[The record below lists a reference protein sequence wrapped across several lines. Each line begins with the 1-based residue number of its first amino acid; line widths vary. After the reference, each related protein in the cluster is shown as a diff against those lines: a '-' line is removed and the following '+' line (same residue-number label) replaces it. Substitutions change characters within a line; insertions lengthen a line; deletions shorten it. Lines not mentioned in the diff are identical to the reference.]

1 MKKFLRF
8 ALCIAMVLS
17 LSAVG
22 LADDYSSTTGGNN
35 ALSVT
40 SDETYSNITVT
51 KTGDVSGQ
59 SDNYDWQGTNAAVR
73 ASNGA
78 KLTITGSSTNISSNA
93 SYGNAVFSYGG
104 NLNGSNNGD
113 GTTITISDATITTT
127 KNNSG
132 GIMATGGGV
141 INATNLTVTTSGGS
155 SAAIR
160 SDKGGGTITVT
171 NGTFTTSGSGS
182 PAIYSTAAITVTG
195 ADLTSNVAQGVVIE
209 GGNSVT
215 LNNVTLKANHNKLN
229 GQDTT
234 YQAVMLYQSMS
245 GDASNGASKF
255 TMTGGSLTNTKGA
268 IFHVTNTTTTIALNG
283 VSITNNDSTGAFLTA
298 TADSWGTSGS
308 NGGQVTLNATDQT
321 IAGNMIVDSVS
332 SLKLNLSGTSKFT
345 GAITSS
351 AVSSSSVRTSSNGG
365 GNVAVTIDSGATW
378 VMTGNSTVNTL
389 TNNGSINYG
398 SYTLTVGSQTY
409 NASNPYSGGSS
420 SSNDD
425 TDDISD
431 LYPDAT
437 VIVLKSDGTA
447 TVDGE
452 TIKDYGFVWH
462 CEPSSSDEWYTLS
475 KTDTQ
480 AYDED
485 AILETS
491 GAKNDDVYIAHDI
504 RYLTSNADFTGAT
517 ATTSGG
523 DAEYVAYYDDSVLNA
538 VSKDQDGVTI
548 SKLIF
553 ATLPTQMG
561 MGMGG
566 TPGERGGNFPG
577 GTSGDFGGQGGT
589 PGEMGRDFPGEASG
603 DFGGQTPPE
612 IPNGGQGGT
621 LGEMGGDF
629 GGQGGTPPDMPSNGF
644 RPSANTGNIAAF
656 ATMTHNADE
665 AYENPVLHITE
676 PGTYAISGKWNGQIW
691 LDVGKKNKINLVL
704 NGVEVNCD
712 VGPAIVFYKA
722 YECEP
727 YDDDAADTAK
737 EAAALTATASFDV
750 EDLTLDDAGVIVEIA
765 SGTKNV
771 FTGSNTPRMLEIGAK
786 SNVTKIDGTDY
797 KQQSK
802 RYKLDGAFHSRRSM
816 LISGDKTGALSIT
829 STTAEGL
836 DSEMHMTIIGGS
848 IDVTAPDDGINVNED
863 YVSVFTLDSDNNGI
877 LSVTSTGA
885 DGIDSNGYI
894 ILQSGKL
901 RIYTQNESG
910 AEGALDALDEL
921 GSAGIYQSSAVDY
934 QWGQASGNAGGNHG
948 GSGGTQPGTVSGE
961 PVFLTSSLPS
971 GTVNTAYSATITAE
985 GNVPL
990 TWKCDD
996 DDLPDGLAFKS
1007 SGVTATIS
1015 GTPTSAGT
1023 FTFNVEITNQLGA
1036 IDKDFSITI
1045 VSASQSGEQPSTEI
1059 PSDTYQYSEPPSLSL
1074 QTIFATD
1081 SEAVEYI
1088 ANAIAVQMGAPFPD
1102 DVDITVLPNDAKGS
1116 TRALTKTEESIFA
1129 SKNED
1134 ILVVLETMKVSQNGI
1149 YYFKVPSTNL
1159 EAGESI
1165 LPHMLVSETSSGN
1178 STRNSSVTDES
1189 DNAVFVNDSGE
1200 IITKVPAAKDVNI
1213 VSYMKANVTYTPVVT
1228 TAGTVTHSRSH
1239 SSGCNAGF
1247 SGLAMIALALCV
1259 MRRRGK

>member
-1 MKKFLRF
+1 MKKFLRIV
-8 ALCIAMVLS
+8 LCIALVLS

-22 LADDYSSTTGGNN
+22 LAADYSSTTAGNN

-40 SDETYSNITVT
+40 SDATYNNITVT

-73 ASNGA
+73 ASSGA

-104 NLNGSNNGD
+104 NLNGSNSGD

-141 INATNLTVTTSGGS
+141 INATNLKVTTSGGS

-160 SDKGGGTITVT
+160 SDKGGGTITVKD
-171 NGTFTTSGSGS
+171 GTFTTSGTGS

-215 LNNVTLKANHNKLN
+215 LNNVKLSANHNKLN

-234 YQAVMLYQSMS
+234 YQAIMIYQSMS

-255 TMTGGSLTNTKGA
+255 TMTNGSITNTKGA

-283 VSITNNDSTGAFLTA
+283 VAITNNDSTGAFLTA
-298 TADSWGTSGS
+298 TADSWGSSGS

-332 SLKLNLSGTSKFT
+332 SLNLNLSGSSTFT

-351 AVSSSSVRTSSNGG
+351 TASTSSVRTSSNGG
-365 GNVAVTIDSGATW
+365 GNVTVTINSGSTW

-420 SSNDD
+420 SS
-425 TDDISD
+425 TDDSTTSTDISES
-431 LYPDAT
+431 YPDAT

-452 TIKDYGFVWH
+452 TVKDYGFVWH
-462 CEPSSSDEWYTLS
+462 CEPSSSDEYYTLTS
-475 KTDTQ
+475 TDTQ

-485 AILETS
+485 GILTAS
-491 GAKNDDVYIAHDI
+491 GAESDDVYIAHDI

-553 ATLPTQMG
+553 ATLPAQ

-566 TPGERGGNFPG
+566 TPGGTPGEMGGIPGGTSGDFGGQTPPDMPSGDIGRNFPG
-577 GTSGDFGGQGGT
+577 GTSGDFGGQ
-589 PGEMGRDFPGEASG
+589 
-603 DFGGQTPPE
+603 
-612 IPNGGQGGT
+612 
-621 LGEMGGDF
+621 
-629 GGQGGTPPDMPSNGF
+629 TPPDMPGNGGFPGGNGF
-644 RPSANTGNIAAF
+644 RTSANTGNIAAF
-656 ATMTHNADE
+656 ATMTHSAAE
-665 AYENPVLHITE
+665 AYASPVLHIKE

-691 LDVGKKNKINLVL
+691 VDVGKKKKINLVL
-704 NGVEVNCD
+704 NGVEVSCD

-727 YDDDAADTAK
+727 YDDEAADTAK

-750 EDLTLDDAGVIVEIA
+750 EDLTIDDAGVIVEIA

-771 FTGSNTPRMLEIGAK
+771 FKGLNTPRMLEVTAK
-786 SNVTKIDGTDY
+786 DSVTKIDGTDY

-816 LISGDKTGALSIT
+816 LISGDSTGSLSIT
-829 STTAEGL
+829 SATYEGL

-863 YVSVFTLDSDNNGI
+863 YVSVFTLDSENNGS

-901 RIYTQNESG
+901 RIYTQSSSG
-910 AEGALDALDEL
+910 PEGAIDALDEL

-934 QWGQASGNAGGNHG
+934 QWGQVSGNAGGQG
-948 GSGGTQPGTVSGE
+948 GTGGPGGTQPGTVSGE

-971 GTVNTAYSATITAE
+971 GTVDTAYSATITAE

-990 TWKCDD
+990 TWKCDS
-996 DDLPDGLAFKS
+996 DDLPDGLTFRS

-1023 FTFNVEITNQLGA
+1023 FTFNVEITNQLGFV
-1036 IDKDFSITI
+1036 DKDFSITI
-1045 VSASQSGEQPSTEI
+1045 VSASQSGEQPSIEV
-1059 PSDTYQYSEPPSLSL
+1059 PSDTYQYSETPSSNL

-1088 ANAIAVQMGAPFPD
+1088 ADAIADQMGTAFPD
-1102 DVDITVLPNDAKGS
+1102 DVTVSVLPNDAKGS
-1116 TRALTKTEESIFA
+1116 TRALTNTEVEIFDRN
-1129 SKNED
+1129 NED
-1134 ILVVLETMKVSQNGI
+1134 VLVVLETMKVSQNGI

-1159 EAGESI
+1159 EVGESI
-1165 LPHMLVSETSSGN
+1165 RPHMLVSETASGSSM
-1178 STRNSSVTDES
+1178 RNSSVTDES
-1189 DNAVFVNDSGE
+1189 DNAVFVDDNGE
-1200 IITKVPAAKDVNI
+1200 IIDRVPAAKDVNI

-1228 TAGTVTHSRSH
+1228 TVGTGSSYTGRHH

-1247 SGLAMIALALCV
+1247 SGLAMIALALCI
-1259 MRRRGK
+1259 MKRRSK